1 MEDNRT
7 GEGSTQG
14 RRTLADYNT
23 FSGPLHF
30 NSISRPRV
38 NAANMEIK
46 PALIHLVQ
54 NNQFQ
59 GLSHENPYNH
69 LATFIEICNTVKIHD
84 VPDEAI
90 RLSLFPFSLVGN
102 AKVWLNSFP
111 ENSFTAWEDVV
122 AKFLNKYFPQSKV
135 NKGKQEISSFQ
146 QDGSETLS
154 QAWDRFKGLLR
165 KTPTH
170 GFDEPTVLNMFLGG
184 LKSQTKLML
193 DASAGGNIRWK
204 TPEEAHELIEN
215 MASND
220 NEVQNERAQLQQKG
234 VFQLQSQD
242 ALLAQN
248 KIMTQQLEALMNK
261 LSQLPKELQ
270 NVSQA
275 QHQGCE
281 LCGGDHING
290 QCAMQANFQ
299 EVNYMGNQD
308 RQGNYNQ
315 GWRPHPS
322 MGQGQAGP
330 SNIPPQQQYQPH
342 PSLSDRTSKLED
354 TLQQFMQVSISNY
367 KSTEAS
373 IRNLEIQVGQLAK
386 KLEEKPEKNFVANN
400 EVNPK
405 EECNVITTRSGKE
418 VGVDYKKQLPNKE
431 NRSNED
437 EIQAHKEGKEK
448 QLARFKQ
455 IFDQLEITMPLTEAL
470 QQIPA
475 YAKYMKQI
483 LNKKKYLDEETIEVQ
498 GNCSAIMQKTLLP
511 KFKDP
516 GSFTIPCTIGDHD
529 IGKALVDLGASINLM
544 PLSMLKKI
552 GDLEVK
558 PTKMM
563 LQLADRSIKYP
574 YGVVEDVVVKI
585 DKLQF
590 PVDFVVMDM
599 EEDAEIQLILG
610 RPFMKTAKVVIHVE
624 EGTVK
629 LKDQDEEVT
638 FNVFGVEQQNHE
650 KETSIEATDE
660 ILSITSLTE
669 KAAKLVKRS
678 LSCLSPR
685 VKGEEEEKEEELV
698 HQNSVKASDEPK
710 HGKPVKFKNRLWVI
724 KNIKINGVLEI
735 EAPYFR
741 RVKLVT
747 RKLLR
752 GCWCHDKKMH
762 CNIKNQT

>member
-1 MEDNRT
+1 MLKLGCGWRAAEPLSRLVVAGVQLACSWHAAERQQSRLAVAGVQLSAISLECCRWGAAARQLSRLAVAEEGEDMAANPK
-7 GEGSTQG
+7 GHGDGQA
-14 RRTLADYNT
+14 RRTLEDYST
-23 FSGPLHF
+23 FTRPLHF
-30 NSISRPRV
+30 INIARPRV
-38 NAANMEIK
+38 NAANMEMK

-54 NNQFQ
+54 NNQFH

-69 LATFIEICNTVKIHD
+69 LATFLEICNTVKIHD

-90 RLSLFPFSLVGN
+90 RLSLFPFSLGDN
-102 AKVWLNSFP
+102 TKVWLNSFP
-111 ENSFTAWEDVV
+111 ENSFTAWGDVV

-135 NKGKQEISSFQ
+135 NKGKQEISYFQ

-170 GFDEPTVLNMFLGG
+170 GFDEPTVLNMFWGG

-234 VFQLQSQD
+234 VLQLQSQD

-248 KIMTQQLEALMNK
+248 KIMTQQLETLMNQ

-275 QHQGCE
+275 QHQDCE
-281 LCGGDHING
+281 LCGGDHVNG

-315 GWRPHPS
+315 G
-322 MGQGQAGP
+322 
-330 SNIPPQQQYQPH
+330 
-342 PSLSDRTSKLED
+342 TSKLEE
-354 TLQQFMQVSISNY
+354 TLQQFMQVSISNH

-386 KLEEKPEKNFVANN
+386 KLEEKPEKNFVANT

-418 VGVDYKKQLPNKE
+418 VGVDYKKKLPNKE
-431 NRSNED
+431 KRSNED
-437 EIQAHKEGKEK
+437 EIQAQNE
-448 QLARFKQ
+448 
-455 IFDQLEITMPLTEAL
+455 IDQEILKITIPFTEAL

-483 LNKKKYLDEETIEVQ
+483 LNKKKKYLDEKKIEVQ
-498 GNCSAIMQKTLLP
+498 GNCSAIMQKTLPP
-511 KFKDP
+511 KFKES

-529 IGKALVDLGASINLM
+529 IGKTLIDLGASINLM
-544 PLSMLKKI
+544 LALCLKRLVVLKPSQQERCFSWRIYLSN
-552 GDLEVK
+552 
-558 PTKMM
+558 
-563 LQLADRSIKYP
+563 
-574 YGVVEDVVVKI
+574 
-585 DKLQF
+585 
-590 PVDFVVMDM
+590 
-599 EEDAEIQLILG
+599 
-610 RPFMKTAKVVIHVE
+610 IH
-624 EGTVK
+624 
-629 LKDQDEEVT
+629 
-638 FNVFGVEQQNHE
+638 
-650 KETSIEATDE
+650 
-660 ILSITSLTE
+660 
-669 KAAKLVKRS
+669 LV
-678 LSCLSPR
+678 
-685 VKGEEEEKEEELV
+685 
-698 HQNSVKASDEPK
+698 
-710 HGKPVKFKNRLWVI
+710 
-724 KNIKINGVLEI
+724 
-735 EAPYFR
+735 
-741 RVKLVT
+741 
-747 RKLLR
+747 
-752 GCWCHDKKMH
+752 
-762 CNIKNQT
+762 

>member
-1 MEDNRT
+1 M
-7 GEGSTQG
+7 
-14 RRTLADYNT
+14 
-23 FSGPLHF
+23 
-30 NSISRPRV
+30 
-38 NAANMEIK
+38 
-46 PALIHLVQ
+46 
-54 NNQFQ
+54 
-59 GLSHENPYNH
+59 
-69 LATFIEICNTVKIHD
+69 
-84 VPDEAI
+84 
-90 RLSLFPFSLVGN
+90 
-102 AKVWLNSFP
+102 
-111 ENSFTAWEDVV
+111 AWEDVV

-270 NVSQA
+270 NVSQV

-322 MGQGQAGP
+322 MGQGQVGP

-342 PSLSDRTSKLED
+342 PSVSDRTSKLED
-354 TLQQFMQVSISNY
+354 TLQQFMQVSMSNH
-367 KSTEAS
+367 KSTKAS

-437 EIQAHKEGKEK
+437 EIQAHKEIDQEI
-448 QLARFKQ
+448 LARFKQ

-483 LNKKKYLDEETIEVQ
+483 LSKKKYLDEETIEVQ
-498 GNCSAIMQKTLLP
+498 GNCSAIMQKTLPP

-516 GSFTIPCTIGDHD
+516 ESFTIPCTIGNKE
-529 IGKALVDLGASINLM
+529 IGRALVDLGASINLI

-552 GDLEVK
+552 GGLEVK
-558 PTKMM
+558 PTRMM

-574 YGVVEDVVVKI
+574 YGVVEDV
-585 DKLQF
+585 
-590 PVDFVVMDM
+590 
-599 EEDAEIQLILG
+599 
-610 RPFMKTAKVVIHVE
+610 TAKVVIHVE
-624 EGTVK
+624 EGTMK
-629 LKDQDEEVT
+629 LKNQDEEVT

-698 HQNSVKASDEPK
+698 HQNSVIASDEPK
-710 HGKPVKFKNRLWVI
+710 PGKPVRFKNRLWVI

-735 EAPYFR
+735 EAPYSR
-741 RVKLVT
+741 RVKVVT

-752 GCWCHDKKMH
+752 GCLHPSGSRGKIKFKKKI
-762 CNIKNQT
+762 CR